1 MRGGRIGDNM
11 NNKTKRAI
19 RLIVALTAGVA
30 VFFGVLLL
38 LNTQAYSGMI
48 GLLGPGVLSSSM
60 PMMLV
65 SLLFAVFAAA
75 LVYQTLNNRVYLAF
89 TRVAFGVY
97 LAGLLFAILG
107 KSVGIRGI
115 NLNLADV
122 VATVQVYP
130 GMLLLNIA
138 LFVPLGWYLCRRF
151 GSIARA
157 ALVALAVSF
166 VLEVLQY
173 VFELGLT
180 DIVDVC
186 ANTLGGC
193 MGGLAWACA
202 EPFLNVESD
211 ERYGQCYAF
220 SVPQAAGRRT
230 KRSAVGLGAVVVAL
244 TAFCSLAAA
253 ASPPVD
259 QSSNNQILVDENA
272 DPALVALAQE
282 LDTGTDLSASTPLAV
297 SGVLVQDERWET
309 EGGITFTTLV
319 VVSEQPDAT
328 VPSVRVGTSYPI
340 MVGPSATLS
349 FGGEQVDEDGL
360 YKAFMDGGMLS
371 VSCELV
377 PYGGCFVATKVDAAP
392 CENPD
397 PDAPLAYFNFNIY
410 SDLYLGDIEC
420 PTFMTW
426 SDDQKRVEL
435 RGYVGSTMEAEDL
448 EYYATIC
455 GLDEVNGVP
464 VLHAV
469 NASYDLPPSEDG
481 EPNDPETYRAV
492 LGDDGALHLVG
503 E

>member
-11 NNKTKRAI
+11 NNKTKRVI

-138 LFVPLGWYLCRRF
+138 LFMPLGWYLCRRF
-151 GSIARA
+151 WVDRA
-157 ALVALAVSF
+157 GLHSWPLLSLLCSRRCSTLF
-166 VLEVLQY
+166 V
-173 VFELGLT
+173 LGLT

-186 ANTLGGC
+186 ANALGGC

-202 EPFLNVESD
+202 EPFLHVESD

-220 SVPQAAGRRT
+220 SVPQAVGRRA

-244 TAFCSLAAA
+244 TAFCSLLLPRARRST
-253 ASPPVD
+253 SPPTTRYLLMKTRIRHWLRLLK
-259 QSSNNQILVDENA
+259 N
-272 DPALVALAQE
+272 
-282 LDTGTDLSASTPLAV
+282 STPARIYRPQHRLPYRA
-297 SGVLVQDERWET
+297 SWCGAERWET

-328 VPSVRVGTSYPI
+328 VPSVRVR
-340 MVGPSATLS
+340 ALS
-349 FGGEQVDEDGL
+349 RHGGAIGD
-360 YKAFMDGGMLS
+360 AF
-371 VSCELV
+371 
-377 PYGGCFVATKVDAAP
+377 
-392 CENPD
+392 
-397 PDAPLAYFNFNIY
+397 I
-410 SDLYLGDIEC
+410 
-420 PTFMTW
+420 
-426 SDDQKRVEL
+426 R
-435 RGYVGSTMEAEDL
+435 RR
-448 EYYATIC
+448 
-455 GLDEVNGVP
+455 
-464 VLHAV
+464 
-469 NASYDLPPSEDG
+469 AS
-481 EPNDPETYRAV
+481 
-492 LGDDGALHLVG
+492 
-503 E
+503 

>member
-11 NNKTKRAI
+11 NNKTKRVI

-186 ANTLGGC
+186 ANTLGGF

-244 TAFCSLAAA
+244 TAFCSLAAV

-259 QSSNNQILVDENA
+259 QSSNNQILVDETRIRHWLRLLKN
-272 DPALVALAQE
+272 
-282 LDTGTDLSASTPLAV
+282 STPA
-297 SGVLVQDERWET
+297 R
-309 EGGITFTTLV
+309 
-319 VVSEQPDAT
+319 
-328 VPSVRVGTSYPI
+328 
-340 MVGPSATLS
+340 
-349 FGGEQVDEDGL
+349 
-360 YKAFMDGGMLS
+360 
-371 VSCELV
+371 
-377 PYGGCFVATKVDAAP
+377 
-392 CENPD
+392 
-397 PDAPLAYFNFNIY
+397 IY
-410 SDLYLGDIEC
+410 R
-420 PTFMTW
+420 P
-426 SDDQKRVEL
+426 QHR
-435 RGYVGSTMEAEDL
+435 
-448 EYYATIC
+448 
-455 GLDEVNGVP
+455 
-464 VLHAV
+464 
-469 NASYDLPPSEDG
+469 LP
-481 EPNDPETYRAV
+481 YRASWCKTS
-492 LGDDGALHLVG
+492 VG
-503 E
+503 KPKAASRLRRWLW